1 MIEVLSELA
10 RMGIALVYA
19 PPVSLH
25 SVSQIEPQREIQTQ
39 HEAVRFKQWSRPGQ
53 AQIVQKLI
61 ASARPGSL
69 ESPDGRQ
76 PIPRHG

>member
-25 SVSQIEPQREIQTQ
+25 FVSQIEPQREIQTQ
-39 HEAVRFKQWSRPGQ
+39 HEAVRFKQWSR
-53 AQIVQKLI
+53 L
-61 ASARPGSL
+61 
-69 ESPDGRQ
+69 
-76 PIPRHG
+76 